1 MKKLLTLLLT
11 LSLACTAL
19 TACKDSNES
28 SKTAD
33 SQAVKANVQ
42 QSTTTTTTTTATT
55 TTASTT
61 TTTTT
66 EKTTT
71 TAKTTT
77 ETTTTIYPYQ
87 AYDSSELVTV
97 DHLVEVYSEPNKDS
111 DLLYVVTEGG
121 TIEIVGKANDEWQA
135 VSIDGRIL
143 FVESSSLI

>member
-19 TACKDSNES
+19 TACKDSDES

-42 QSTTTTTTTTATT
+42 QSTTTTTTTTAKT
-55 TTASTT
+55 TTAS
-61 TTTTT
+61 TT

-71 TAKTTT
+71 TTATTT
-77 ETTTTIYPYQ
+77 PETTTTIYPYQ

>member
-19 TACKDSNES
+19 TACKDSDES

-42 QSTTTTTTTTATT
+42 QSTTTTTTTTAKT
-55 TTASTT
+55 TTAS
-61 TTTTT
+61 TT

-71 TAKTTT
+71 TTTT
-77 ETTTTIYPYQ
+77 TATTTPETTTTIYPYQ